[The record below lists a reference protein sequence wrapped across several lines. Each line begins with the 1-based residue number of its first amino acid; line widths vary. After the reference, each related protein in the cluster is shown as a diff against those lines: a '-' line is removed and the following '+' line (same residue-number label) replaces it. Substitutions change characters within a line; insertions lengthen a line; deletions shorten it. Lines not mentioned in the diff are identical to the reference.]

1 MRSTESSFVGAGGVR
16 VYTVEWLPE
25 GEPVADIVLIH
36 GYGEHSGRYLPW
48 VERFVAAGYRVASLD
63 HRGHGKTT
71 GVKRG
76 EVDSFDSLVDDL
88 SAYVDAVRCERPLF
102 LYGHSMGGLAA
113 TRLAERG
120 DERFAGIV
128 LTGPALAVADAIP
141 SVLVKVANVVG
152 KLAPKL
158 PTIQLDGNA
167 ISRVQEVRDAYDA
180 DPLDFRGK
188 MTAGT
193 GRELNVNFA
202 AAHAQAARISVPLL
216 VLHGEADALAAVE
229 GSRNLVTEVSSTDV
243 TLRTW
248 PGAFHELHHEPERDE
263 VFEVVSDWL
272 AAHR

>member
-1 MRSTESSFVGAGGVR
+1 M
-16 VYTVEWLPE
+16 
-25 GEPVADIVLIH
+25 LIH

-180 DPLDFRGK
+180 DPLNFRGK

>member
-180 DPLDFRGK
+180 DPLNFRGK